1 MKSKALKANGLMGS
15 LLMDLKE
22 QVPQAESGYIGTGK
36 PDMSL
41 KEFIRNA
48 WHVIEPGR
56 TFVDGWHIGAIV
68 EHLEAVSTG
77 QIQKLLINMPPRH
90 MKSLSVSVCW
100 PAWEWTFNPWIQFF
114 FNSYSAML
122 ST

>member
-1 MKSKALKANGLMGS
+1 
-15 LLMDLKE
+15 LKE
-22 QVPQAESGYIGTGK
+22 QVPLSGSEYVGTGT

-77 QIQKLLINMPPRH
+77 EISRLLINMPPRH

-100 PAWEWTFNPWIQFF
+100 PAGSGPSTRGYNFSSAPIQPCFQ
-114 FNSYSAML
+114 L
-122 ST
+122 VTI